1 MRKKYFILALVLSL
15 ISPVTF
21 AQDGYQQPL
30 PLEEESGGSL
40 YDQFLQQPKPAP
52 PAFQAPT
59 YGGTGNPLKGRVVLV
74 PAGVGFEASLSTT
87 ISSGINRIGDR
98 VTATVTAP
106 LVIGSDVVVP
116 VGSQLVGQ
124 IVNAVPAAR
133 FMAGAGGVLELR
145 FTTLQ
150 TPTGQQYPI
159 SASVDESLFRLNAAT
174 GGSRVAMGVAKT
186 AIGAGVGA
194 ALGTAIGAIS
204 GGKKSVG
211 KGAWSGAAIGGG
223 LGALG
228 ALAGKGTELIL
239 NSGETIPVRLDQSF
253 HAVVPQQRN

>member
-1 MRKKYFILALVLSL
+1 MRKKYFILALVASFLMSQ
-15 ISPVTF
+15 VTF

-30 PLEEESGGSL
+30 PVEENGQNSGSL
-40 YDQFLQQPKPAP
+40 YDQFLQQPRQAPSAFQP
-52 PAFQAPT
+52 PAV
-59 YGGTGNPLKGRVVLV
+59 GNVGNPLKGRVVLV
-74 PAGVGFEASLSTT
+74 PAGAEFEASLVTT

-116 VGSQLVGQ
+116 VGSQVLGQ
-124 IVNAVPAAR
+124 IVNAIPAER
-133 FMAGAGGVLELR
+133 FMAGSGGVLELR

-159 SASVDESLFRLNAAT
+159 SASIDESLFRLSAT

-186 AIGAGVGA
+186 AVGAGVGA
-194 ALGTAIGAIS
+194 ALGTALGAIA
-204 GGKKSVG
+204 GGKQGVG

-223 LGALG
+223 LGALS
-228 ALAGKGTELIL
+228 ALAGKGEELIL
-239 NSGETIPVRLDQSF
+239 NSGIRIPIRLDQSF
-253 HAVVPQQRN
+253 HAVVPQR